1 MSKSFF
7 LLLVIMCALSPCC
20 KAQFCK
26 KVVVTSSTNKQTAN
40 QQLSQI
46 EKNRDCIMIG
56 TDSYNSGNDEY
67 IIEAYGPKTNH
78 RPQIVDRTNWDE
90 FERKNQK
97 YRNKKNPGMDWLTFK
112 VWAFEILN
120 TYVLK

>member
-1 MSKSFF
+1 
-7 LLLVIMCALSPCC
+7 
-20 KAQFCK
+20 
-26 KVVVTSSTNKQTAN
+26 
-40 QQLSQI
+40 
-46 EKNRDCIMIG
+46 MIG